1 MSEGQV
7 IYPKPRRDQRE
18 CRELVAKGA
27 YSIIFVVV
35 ALIVIRPLMVN
46 QILSRADAY
55 SAFRLHD
62 EAKRQC
68 DKVLL
73 IDADNSH
80 AWYLLACTHKAW
92 GDRDAAYGA
101 YHRAT
106 EADPTNVPA
115 HFELALLYVQDG
127 QPQQAV
133 PYFDQV
139 RQVESGRAHEHAP
152 ERFAYH
158 RAALD
163 MLVLCYE
170 KVGDPTKA
178 AFTREELRVF
188 YPHHTQIGEQ
198 QAASTEEQPG

>member
-1 MSEGQV
+1 
-7 IYPKPRRDQRE
+7 
-18 CRELVAKGA
+18 VAKGS
-27 YSIIFVVV
+27 YSVIFIVV
-35 ALIVIRPLMVN
+35 AVIVIRPLMVS

-55 SAFRLHD
+55 SVFQLHD

-73 IDADNSH
+73 IEADNSH
-80 AWYLLACTHKAW
+80 AWYLLACTYKVW

-101 YHRAT
+101 YQRAT
-106 EADPTNVPA
+106 EADPGNVPA
-115 HFELALLYVQDG
+115 HFELALMYVQDG
-127 QPQQAV
+127 QPQQAL

-139 RQVESGRAHEHAP
+139 RQVESTRVRQPAP

-178 AFTREELRVF
+178 EFTREELRVF

-198 QAASTEEQPG
+198 QAASTEGRPG